1 MAEAAPSL
9 EQLAADMAAGK
20 RSAEAALDACLAR
33 IAAEDHQ
40 WKAILS
46 LAPDAR
52 DAARRAD
59 DSAGRGETFAPLHG
73 IVLAIKDNIDL
84 AGMATTSGCLALALA
99 TPRAS
104 APVVE
109 RLQAA
114 GAIIIGKTNLSE
126 FSFEVRSRSSLGG
139 DVICPLAPGSTAGG
153 SSGGSA
159 VAVARGYAMAA
170 IGTDTGGSIRIPAAC
185 NGLVGL
191 RPAHGVLSLAGVAP
205 LAPSTDT
212 IGPITRSVADAALLY
227 RIMGGTIAQRGARPM
242 RIGMLRQAFGAD
254 PAIIAACEQAAR
266 RLKEAGVAVI
276 DPVEIAELE
285 ALLDGPHIVDAE
297 FAAAFDAY
305 LARNFIAGTAPA
317 NLAALLASGRFL
329 PDHRDA
335 ITARLAYDRAATA
348 VILDQHRRLTIVL
361 TEALAR
367 LRLDAL
373 LYPTMRVIPR
383 GLDNPKV
390 GWAPELAARTGWPA
404 MSIPVRGAA
413 RPIGVELL
421 VPAGEEQLLFALGR
435 IVESA
440 DITASS
446 A

>member
-1 MAEAAPSL
+1 VADADAGSL
-9 EQLAADMAAGK
+9 EQLAAHMAAGAG
-20 RSAEAALDACLAR
+20 SAEAALDACLAR
-33 IAAEDHQ
+33 IADEEDR
-40 WKAILS
+40 WNAILS

-52 DAARRAD
+52 DVSRRAD
-59 DSAGRGETFAPLHG
+59 AAAARGETLGPLHG
-73 IVLAIKDNIDL
+73 VVLAIKDNIDL
-84 AGMATTSGCLALALA
+84 VGTATTSGCRALASA
-99 TPRAS
+99 TPRAN
-104 APVVE
+104 AAVVE

-114 GAIIIGKTNLSE
+114 GAVIIGKTNLSE

-191 RPAHGVLSLAGVAP
+191 RPAHGLLSLAGAAP

-212 IGPITRSVADAALLY
+212 IGPIARTVADAALLY
-227 RIMGGTIAQRGARPM
+227 RVMGGTIAPQDARPA
-242 RIGMLRQAFGAD
+242 RVGVVRQAFGIE
-254 PAIIAACEQAAR
+254 PAVVAACEHAAR
-266 RLKEAGVAVI
+266 RLMDAGIEVI
-276 DPVEIAELE
+276 DPIEIAEIE

-305 LARNFIAGTAPA
+305 LARNFISGTAPPD
-317 NLAALLASGRFL
+317 LAAVLASGRFL
-329 PDHRDA
+329 PDYRDA
-335 ITARLAYDRAATA
+335 ITARLAYDRRAAGA
-348 VILDQHRRLTIVL
+348 ILEQHRRLTATL

-367 LRLDAL
+367 LNLDAL
-373 LYPTMRVIPR
+373 LYPTMRVIPT
-383 GLDNPKV
+383 GLGNPKV

-404 MSIPVRGAA
+404 VSVPVRVKAAA

-421 VPAGEEQLLFALGR
+421 VPAGDEQLLFALGR
-435 IVESA
+435 IVERL
-440 DITASS
+440 
-446 A
+446 